1 MRTRKKTRPISSDE
15 LDALANSRME
25 GVQKEPYTLTP
36 PKGWGELTDDQLRY
50 VFTLLTMGKSV
61 EEVATYCLVRFT
73 GMEVVS
79 RYSERYWML
88 RHGKESFMVDA
99 LDMAECIEDMLWIA
113 EAPDMPV
120 RIAEVDGHKAVDSQ
134 LHGITFGDYIRLE
147 NYYQGYLIS
156 HDDRAVDAMVGI
168 LYPGL
173 ETSHLD
179 PCVRYGTVLWMVSV
193 KKLFARLFP
202 DFLRPASPNADGT
215 PPDMRAVMVAEIR
228 ALTGGDVTKNA
239 AVLES
244 DAWDALTELNEKARE
259 AREFNEKMK
268 K

>member
-1 MRTRKKTRPISSDE
+1 MIQPFSSDK

-25 GVQKEPYTLTP
+25 GVRKEPYTLTP

-50 VFTLLTMGKSV
+50 VFTLLTMGKSL

-73 GMEVVS
+73 GMEVVG
-79 RYSERYWML
+79 RYSERYWHV
-88 RHGKESFMVDA
+88 RHGKETFMVDA
-99 LDMAECIEDMLWIA
+99 YDMADCIEDMQWIA

-120 RIAEVDGHKAVDSQ
+120 RIAEVDGQKAVDSQ

-147 NYYQGYLIS
+147 NYYQGYLLS
-156 HDDRAVDAMVGI
+156 KNDKAVEAMAEI
-168 LYPGL
+168 LYPGIDSEKMEPYL
-173 ETSHLD
+173 
-179 PCVRYGTVLWMVSV
+179 VYNVIQWMVSV